1 MTDPVIVPRS
11 EHPISRR
18 LIETRRYA
26 AIADRADVTRGRLSE
41 IFDRRYRGRF
51 ALLALAAF
59 LTSVFNAPSSQLM
72 NKYLEDVRDYSSTG
86 VALFRAVTTALPGLL
101 GILIGGRLADAR
113 GRRPVAAIGL
123 AIATVTQM
131 GFFLVGGLPIWFLAA
146 ASVLTAGAGG
156 IALGTMDAE
165 LFATEV
171 RSTSNA
177 ILTVV
182 AVMGSGLGLLLA
194 GALAD
199 PLGGLGRS
207 IALMG
212 IATLIAAVVVI
223 PRLPESAPLALDVVS
238 PTETG
243 EP

>member
-1 MTDPVIVPRS
+1 
-11 EHPISRR
+11 
-18 LIETRRYA
+18 
-26 AIADRADVTRGRLSE
+26 
-41 IFDRRYRGRF
+41 
-51 ALLALAAF
+51 
-59 LTSVFNAPSSQLM
+59 
-72 NKYLEDVRDYSSTG
+72 
-86 VALFRAVTTALPGLL
+86 
-101 GILIGGRLADAR
+101 
-113 GRRPVAAIGL
+113 
-123 AIATVTQM
+123 M

-177 ILTVV
+177 LLTVV

-194 GALAD
+194 GALPD

-212 IATLIAAVVVI
+212 IATLVAAVVVI